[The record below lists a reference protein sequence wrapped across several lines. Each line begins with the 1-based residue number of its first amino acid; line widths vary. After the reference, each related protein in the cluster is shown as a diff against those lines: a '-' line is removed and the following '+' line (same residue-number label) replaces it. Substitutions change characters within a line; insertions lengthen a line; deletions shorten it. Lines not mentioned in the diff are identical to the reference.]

1 MAKDFVVNITG
12 KDNLSATLKGVR
24 QELKDTAG
32 SAAAIDNIRR
42 KFEQI
47 KSSTQ
52 PLKTQLRQLNNL
64 MGQMKSSGLAS
75 TYAEEFNQITAAAGR
90 TKQQMNQVNAAITR
104 AASKTPI
111 LDQMGTAFNGI
122 SAAANL
128 ATGAMGLFGTEN
140 ENVQRA
146 ILQVQ
151 SVVAAGMGFSQ
162 LIPVLKA
169 AKAAQLG
176 FNRVLKNNPYVIAAV
191 AIIGLGTA
199 IYKFIAANNKA
210 VAASDTYIAKVNA
223 IKKLNEDSAKAY
235 NDVTSSV
242 AKEKN
247 QIDALNGII
256 HNNST
261 SLEQK
266 KKAINELKS
275 IIPSYNAKIDAE
287 GTVHDN
293 AATSIRNHIK
303 ALNDLQK
310 AIAAYKVG
318 EKIQENVSNASFES
332 YKAGQKVQTKQNNVN
347 AVNRELNKN
356 GGDNEYHTKTYI
368 PANRSLGEEGHWQ
381 TVTTSKG
388 DDKAKE
394 LKTQQDAVKA
404 AQTEKKAA
412 DLKLKT
418 AQEEQRQYNNWKK
431 GQGSADVQAIVAKN
445 GGDFQ
450 KSADE
455 LFKRNQ
461 KTTTTSGS
469 GRSGSNRSGGGRSGS
484 TGSSGS
490 TDPVFKEDAV
500 TIEDMSNNISI
511 LEAKLRK
518 LDPNTAD
525 FEQVSKDIDSWKEK
539 LTAVENKF
547 KKVEEVEPKFET
559 GSIADYQ
566 DQIAKI
572 NEQLQNQNLS
582 MDVRLNLLTNKKD
595 LEEQAEALIDPI
607 KIKEEAEK
615 AAEEAEKERAEQQ
628 EERRNKQIEGYEAIG
643 SAASAMGQLM
653 TAAGADGAAAAM
665 QLVATTAN
673 ATAQMIPQIL
683 ALIGAKEGE
692 ALASGTASAAAMP
705 FPANIAAI
713 AAIIATVVGT
723 FASIFSTVGAFAG
736 GGIIQGASTHGD
748 QLLARVNAG
757 EMILNGSQQAR
768 LFNML
773 DGAGA
778 VGGAGMGQITW
789 KLRGSDLYGSLS
801 NYSKIKA
808 KSGKITGIK

>member
-1 MAKDFVVNITG
+1 MAKDYVVNITG
-12 KDNLSATLKGVR
+12 KDNLSATLKGVK

-32 SAAAIDNIRR
+32 NAAAIDNIRR

-47 KSSTQ
+47 QHSTQ

-64 MGQMKSSGLAS
+64 MGQMKSSGLAA
-75 TYAEEFNQITAAAGR
+75 TYAEDFNQITAAAGR
-90 TKQQMNQVNAAITR
+90 TKQQMNQVSAAITR

-223 IKKLNEDSAKAY
+223 VKKLNEDSAKAY
-235 NDVTSSV
+235 NDVTNSV

-261 SLEQK
+261 SLAQK
-266 KKAINELKS
+266 KKAINDLKS

-303 ALNDLQK
+303 ALDDLQK

-318 EKIQENVSNASFES
+318 EKIQENVSNASFEA

-356 GGDNEYHTKTYI
+356 GGNNEYHTRTYI
-368 PANRSLGEEGHWQ
+368 PANHSLGEEGHWQ

-388 DDKAKE
+388 DSKAKE
-394 LKTQQDAVKA
+394 LKIQQDAVKT
-404 AQTEKKAA
+404 AQTEKKTA

-431 GQGSADVQAIVAKN
+431 GQGSADVQAIVARN

-455 LFKRNQ
+455 LFRRNQ
-461 KTTTTSGS
+461 KTTGTG
-469 GRSGSNRSGGGRSGS
+469 GKGGGKGESGKGGHTGNTES
-484 TGSSGS
+484 TKA
-490 TDPVFKEDAV
+490 DPVFKADAE
-500 TIEDMSNNISI
+500 TIEDMENNISI
-511 LEAKLRK
+511 LEDKLKK
-518 LDPNTAD
+518 LNPNAPE
-525 FEQVSKDIDSWKEK
+525 FEQVSKEIDSWKDK
-539 LTAVENKF
+539 LTAVENKY
-547 KKVEEVEPKFET
+547 KKVEEKKPTFES

-572 NEQLQNQNLS
+572 EEQLQNQNLS
-582 MDVRLNLLTNKKD
+582 MDVRLNLITDRDN
-595 LEEQAEALIDPI
+595 LEQQAEALINPL
-607 KIKEEAEK
+607 KIKEDAEK
-615 AAEEAEKERAEQQ
+615 EAEEAEKERAKQQ
-628 EERRNKQIEGYEAIG
+628 EERRSKQIEGYEAIG

-653 TAAGADGAAAAM
+653 SAAGADGAAAAM

-692 ALASGTASAAAMP
+692 AMASGTASAAALP

-713 AAIIATVVGT
+713 ASIIATVVGT
-723 FASIFSTVGAFAG
+723 FASIFSTVGAFAD

-768 LFNML
+768 LFNLL

-778 VGGAGMGQITW
+778 VGGAGMGQVSFKI
-789 KLRGSDLYGSLS
+789 KGSDLYGSLR
-801 NYSKIKA
+801 NYSNIKA
-808 KSGKITGIK
+808 KSGLKTGIK